1 MATQTLTTADAIL
14 KDVYRGLI
22 VEQLNQETYMLDQ
35 VEQKNGNEIG
45 SFQGR
50 RLVFAVH
57 TGRNLGRGIA
67 SDGGTLATAGAQNYL
82 NGYVNI
88 HYYDGGIEITDLL
101 VAQSESN
108 VGAFV
113 RGLNAEMDGALTD
126 MKKQLTQSVYQNSNG
141 ILANWVSGT
150 GTGSSVTIV
159 VDSGQYI
166 HVGDTVDLL
175 TASNGTVKAAG
186 VTVTAVSFNGTA
198 DSSTQTQAQV
208 TLSSVTTAG
217 ASGDALYISGT
228 RGNATEGLTDICST
242 GRTLH
247 GINSATYPIW
257 DSNVVNAGQADPS
270 EDLFIQLAQ
279 KARYRSGKNMDVYV
293 TSLGIQRRLAR
304 TYVSQKRYNDAQ
316 ATKIDGGYSAIYVA
330 TPNGSVPVVAD
341 VDAPFGKAFGL
352 EKSSF
357 AWAEVRRPDWL
368 AAPDG
373 KGSILHLKDG
383 SSAGTKETVWQAW
396 ITWPCSLVNEAPN
409 RSGQIENLN
418 DDIPNVL
425 DQ

>member
-1 MATQTLTTADAIL
+1 VTQTLTTADALL

-22 VEQLNQETYMLDQ
+22 VEQINQETYMLDK

-50 RLVFAVH
+50 RLVFAIH
-57 TGRNLGRGIA
+57 MGRNLGRGVA
-67 SDGGTLATAGAQNYL
+67 TDGGVLATAGQQSYL
-82 NGYVNI
+82 NGYVGI

-101 VAQSESN
+101 VAQSESD
-108 VGAFV
+108 VGAFT
-113 RGLNAEMDGALTD
+113 RGLNSEMDGALTD
-126 MKKQLTQSVYQNSNG
+126 MKKQLTQSVYQNAGG

-150 GTGSSVTIV
+150 GTGSAVTIV

-175 TASNGTVKAAG
+175 TASSGAVKVTGA
-186 VTVTAVSFNGTA
+186 TVTNVVFNGTA
-198 DSSTQTQAQV
+198 DSATQTQAQI
-208 TLSSVTTAG
+208 TLSTVTSAG

-228 RGNATEGLTDICST
+228 RGNATEGLSDICST

-247 GINSATYPIW
+247 GINSSTYPIW
-257 DSNVVNAGQADPS
+257 NSNVLPAGQSDPS
-270 EDLFIQLAQ
+270 EDIFIQLAQ
-279 KARYRSGKNMDVYV
+279 QARYRSAKNMD
-293 TSLGIQRRLAR
+293 TFLSSLGVQRRLAR

-316 ATKIDGGYSAIYVA
+316 ATKIEGGYSAIYVT
-330 TPNGSVPVVAD
+330 TPNGAVPVVAD
-341 VDAPFGKAFGL
+341 VDAPYGTAYGL
-352 EKSSF
+352 EMSSYS
-357 AWAEVRRPDWL
+357 WAEVRRPDWL
-368 AAPDG
+368 SAPDG
-373 KGSILHLKDG
+373 KGSVLHLKDG
-383 SSAGTKETVWQAW
+383 ATAGTKETVWQAW

-409 RSGQIENLN
+409 RSGVITGLN